1 VHGGESGGHGP
12 GLGHHETFSTTPA
25 TEGAHLHSLPFALAH
40 VTSAHATLALPSIA
54 HIAHLL
60 LALLLLQLLLHR
72 HLLLLLH
79 EHLLLLLLKHVLLK
93 LLLQLLLECLLL
105 ALLLLALLNDVLLLL
120 HHLLLLLLGHLL
132 LLLLLLLVLGLHHL
146 LHLRLSAEQI
156 RRTSLLPHGLF
167 LINASWSALV
177 GRHLLRWQGWL
188 VLVEPT
194 GHVLRGHLLWRQSWL
209 VLVVL
214 PKLGG
219 HLILRR
225 QSSLCCVNARRST
238 LRCLNRRFAHAWALL
253 ILHEICS
260 FAPQCWLVHAHAMLL
275 LHPFTIALHSATP
288 TSKGLIAA
296 APKAALL
303 PHGAHVLLTL
313 VGEWLGPC
321 ACSTLSVCPTSRA
334 STLAKR
340 RPAWGRSA
348 TRAMVGLLT
357 ISLLLAIST
366 LASNTRRS
374 ALATG
379 LAACTV
385 TTGLR
390 LATVSTRPVAGLTA
404 EARLGPKPT
413 WTTLSAALWLRAVR
427 HLVARV
433 VEAAQW
439 VTVTSVAT
447 TDIVPIPSVLLS
459 LLLPTELV
467 SIIAPCPI
475 ASLRA
480 LLGGGGGGAA
490 SLRTIATAEGLL
502 LTVAAA
508 IGTVSGLLSTIATS
522 SVREGRRGRLLC

>member
-120 HHLLLLLLGHLL
+120 HHLLLL
-132 LLLLLLLVLGLHHL
+132 
-146 LHLRLSAEQI
+146 
-156 RRTSLLPHGLF
+156 
-167 LINASWSALV
+167 
-177 GRHLLRWQGWL
+177 HLLRWQGWL

>member
-1 VHGGESGGHGP
+1 
-12 GLGHHETFSTTPA
+12 
-25 TEGAHLHSLPFALAH
+25 
-40 VTSAHATLALPSIA
+40 
-54 HIAHLL
+54 
-60 LALLLLQLLLHR
+60 
-72 HLLLLLH
+72 
-79 EHLLLLLLKHVLLK
+79 
-93 LLLQLLLECLLL
+93 
-105 ALLLLALLNDVLLLL
+105 
-120 HHLLLLLLGHLL
+120 
-132 LLLLLLLVLGLHHL
+132 
-146 LHLRLSAEQI
+146 
-156 RRTSLLPHGLF
+156 
-167 LINASWSALV
+167 
-177 GRHLLRWQGWL
+177 
-188 VLVEPT
+188 
-194 GHVLRGHLLWRQSWL
+194 
-209 VLVVL
+209 
-214 PKLGG
+214 
-219 HLILRR
+219 
-225 QSSLCCVNARRST
+225 
-238 LRCLNRRFAHAWALL
+238 
-253 ILHEICS
+253 
-260 FAPQCWLVHAHAMLL
+260 MLL

-439 VTVTSVAT
+439 VTVTYTARKRGNHQSDKPKGDVWVPGVVRTRAAFIGQTHINMNKGSRQGTNPYQVA
-447 TDIVPIPSVLLS
+447 
-459 LLLPTELV
+459 
-467 SIIAPCPI
+467 
-475 ASLRA
+475 
-480 LLGGGGGGAA
+480 
-490 SLRTIATAEGLL
+490 
-502 LTVAAA
+502 
-508 IGTVSGLLSTIATS
+508 
-522 SVREGRRGRLLC
+522 